1 MGVGRRS
8 EEEEMQM
15 RLPKREK
22 MGKLVI
28 SQSYLLTSFT
38 YQGIKNVSESK
49 KEGSKEGK
57 EGRKQKRKENREG
70 IKKKEKFGIS
80 N

>member
-1 MGVGRRS
+1 
-8 EEEEMQM
+8 
-15 RLPKREK
+15 

-28 SQSYLLTSFT
+28 SQFCLLTSFT
-38 YQGIKNVSESK
+38 YQGVKNASESK

-57 EGRKQKRKENREG
+57 EEGRKRERKESREG